1 MNFFVNNQENVQTNP
16 SVRSINTRNKRHHHR
31 PVANLSRFQKSSFY
45 STVRILNILPYGVT
59 NIQNE
64 RAQFQ
69 VALRRYLN
77 AHCFYSVDEFLMCT
91 DTLTKSP
98 AAERSG
104 SCRDLSKILAKL
116 TETTDGQDRHKTAL
130 V

>member
-1 MNFFVNNQENVQTNP
+1 MNLFVNNQGKFQTNP

-31 PVANLSRFQKSSFY
+31 PVASLSCFQKSAFFS
-45 STVRILNILPYGVT
+45 SIRILNILPYGVT

-64 RAQFQ
+64 KARFKA
-69 VALRRYLN
+69 ALRMYLN

-104 SCRDLSKILAKL
+104 SCRDVSKILAKL
-116 TETTDGQDRHKTAL
+116 TEATDGQDRHNTAL